1 MDKLNLIGFFPI
13 EAAQEENVNQYA
25 VRELGR
31 QAIMFDSEDMVIKMD
46 MDAPT
51 DATSKRTLEVLI
63 EASSAAAIP
72 CPWNKRRKGG
82 A

>member
-1 MDKLNLIGFFPI
+1 MDKLNLIGVFPI

-25 VRELGR
+25 VRELDR

-46 MDAPT
+46 MDAPP